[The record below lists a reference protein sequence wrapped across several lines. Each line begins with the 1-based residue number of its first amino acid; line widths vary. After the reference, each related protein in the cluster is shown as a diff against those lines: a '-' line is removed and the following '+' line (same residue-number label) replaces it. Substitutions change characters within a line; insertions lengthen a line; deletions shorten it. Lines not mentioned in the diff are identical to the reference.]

1 MEKIAYEKMGQA
13 INDWYKVIKQH
24 NISKATEMRDEI
36 QKTLPNMEKNQD
48 VLLYFNLI
56 DSRFKLLTE
65 NFNESGNLLKY
76 IEKQAL
82 EEDTDNMIQYY
93 FYFFSGMYEF
103 YKKNFTKAINF
114 YRIAESKLIK
124 IDDEIE
130 KAEFHYRLAVA
141 YYEIRQN
148 FFSLN
153 HAEKALESFNAHDTY
168 EEKTI
173 NCQMVIAANYVDLYR
188 FEDAE
193 KQYNLAI
200 ETASSF
206 GYKFSES
213 LGCFNLGICH
223 ERRDM
228 LSEAALYF
236 RKAIEIPEHRESVIS
251 IRSMYMLSRV
261 LYKMNLPEE
270 ARMWYRKSLLRANEE
285 NDHVY
290 QAKLKIIYCLYDRHD
305 LQDLEKAMEQLQDK
319 NLWSDVADL
328 AINVAYYYKK
338 QGDTDVS
345 SKYFEK
351 ACHAKDQI
359 LKLTEAL
366 S

>member
-1 MEKIAYEKMGQA
+1 MEKIAYEKIGQA
-13 INDWYKVIKQH
+13 INEWYKIIKQ
-24 NISKATEMRDEI
+24 NNVPKATEMREEI
-36 QKTLPNMEKNQD
+36 QKNLPQMEKNQD

-56 DSRFKLLTE
+56 DSRFKLMTE
-65 NFNESGNLLKY
+65 SFNESGSLLKD

-82 EEDTDNMIQYY
+82 EEETDNMIQYY

-153 HAEKALESFNAHDTY
+153 HAEKALESFTAHDTY
-168 EEKTI
+168 EEKRI

-188 FEDAE
+188 FEEAE

-200 ETASSF
+200 KTAATF

-223 ERRDM
+223 ERREM
-228 LSEAALYF
+228 LSEAKIYF
-236 RKAIEIPEHRESVIS
+236 RKAIEIPEHRESVIC

-261 LYKMNLPEE
+261 LYKMDFLED
-270 ARMWYRKSLLRANEE
+270 ARMWYKKSLSRAIEE
-285 NDHVY
+285 NDNVY
-290 QAKLKIIYCLYDRHD
+290 QAKLKIIYCLYDQHD

-328 AINVAYYYKK
+328 AINVAYYFKK
-338 QGDTDVS
+338 QGDAEVS